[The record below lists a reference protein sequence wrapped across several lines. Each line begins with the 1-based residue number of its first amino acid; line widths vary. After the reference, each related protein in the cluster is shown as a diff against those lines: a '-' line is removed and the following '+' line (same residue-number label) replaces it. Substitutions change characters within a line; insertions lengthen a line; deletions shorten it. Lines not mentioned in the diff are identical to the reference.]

1 MMTAVAIVGSQ
12 WGDEG
17 KGKMTDYL
25 SQAADVI
32 VRYQG
37 GNNAGHT
44 IVFGGQTYKLH
55 LIPSGIFF
63 SDKLSVIGNGV
74 VINPQAAIEELGYLK
89 KRGIDVSGLRI
100 SSRAH
105 VILPYHVLLDECQ
118 EQAKGDEKVG
128 TTNKG
133 IGPAYMD
140 KAARVGI
147 RMADLLEKETFATKL
162 RQNLT
167 EKNQLFEKIY
177 DRDALKF
184 DDIFEKYFEYGQ
196 ELKQYVTDTSVVVN
210 DALDRGE
217 HVLFEGAQGVM
228 LDVDHGTYPYVTSS
242 NPIAGG
248 VTTGVGIGP
257 NRLDTIVGI
266 CKAYSTRV
274 GDGPFP
280 TELTDAT
287 GDYIRETGHEY
298 GTVTKRPR
306 RIGWFDSVAM
316 RHAKRV
322 SGLTY
327 LSLNLLDVLTGIK
340 TLKICT
346 SYEINGKQ
354 IDYYPASLKELAAC
368 KPVYEKLPGWDEDI
382 TGITNFSD
390 LPINAQKYLRRLSE
404 LVEVPLATVSVGPD
418 RLQTLILIDPWGQKE
433 AVTQ

>member
-1 MMTAVAIVGSQ
+1 
-12 WGDEG
+12 
-17 KGKMTDYL
+17 
-25 SQAADVI
+25 
-32 VRYQG
+32 
-37 GNNAGHT
+37 
-44 IVFGGQTYKLH
+44 
-55 LIPSGIFF
+55 
-63 SDKLSVIGNGV
+63 
-74 VINPQAAIEELGYLK
+74 
-89 KRGIDVSGLRI
+89 
-100 SSRAH
+100 
-105 VILPYHVLLDECQ
+105 
-118 EQAKGDEKVG
+118 
-128 TTNKG
+128 
-133 IGPAYMD
+133 
-140 KAARVGI
+140 
-147 RMADLLEKETFATKL
+147 
-162 RQNLT
+162 
-167 EKNQLFEKIY
+167 
-177 DRDALKF
+177 
-184 DDIFEKYFEYGQ
+184 
-196 ELKQYVTDTSVVVN
+196 
-210 DALDRGE
+210 
-217 HVLFEGAQGVM
+217 M

-382 TGITNFSD
+382 TGITKFSD